1 MPSTVP
7 FVPDDAPFSKEQR
20 AWLNGFLAG
29 IFSSAPAPAAVAKPE
44 PMKIAV
50 FYASQTGTA
59 EGLARKLTKEL
70 KSKGY
75 DASAMTLEAYTSAS
89 LAGERHAIFIASTY
103 GQGDA
108 PDTVQPFYEQVCV
121 EHFPRYEN
129 LHYAV
134 FALGDRHYETF
145 CKFGIDLDNKL
156 ASLGASRICDR
167 IDCDVD
173 VDEPFA
179 RWKKELFKHLEAL
192 RDTLAPENS
201 TPPLTTDLV
210 SGLAASP
217 RKVPTPI
224 APLVHAAAT
233 GSVATATA
241 TAAPPTI
248 AAPSRDNPFFA
259 PLIEKRSLTRNGS
272 SKLTLHLTWSIADSG
287 IRYEAGDACGIIPH
301 NDPDLVEDLLKALRF
316 TGQEQVEIPKAGT
329 VSLQEALRQHLV
341 ITRLSRKLIER
352 YATAGQCKAL
362 LGLLAPEQQAHL
374 EKHIYERGLI
384 DLVEECPGVI
394 HNAGDLVAMLPRL
407 TPRLYSISSSPS
419 THMGEVHTTIAI
431 VRYRSLNRERGGV
444 CSTLVADR
452 VPVGERLPIYIQP
465 NKKFRL
471 PQNPDVPVIMIG
483 PGTGI
488 APFRAFLHERRA
500 TGAKGHNWL
509 FFGERNSANDFLYRE
524 ELESMVADGHL
535 TRLNTAF
542 SRDQGH
548 KVYVQDRM
556 LEQAPEF
563 WAWLQDGAG
572 IYVCG
577 DASRMAKDVDTTLHT
592 IVEKQGGMSQDDARE
607 YVCHLKDEHRYHRD
621 VY

>member
-1 MPSTVP
+1 MHSTVP

-29 IFSSAPAPAAVAKPE
+29 VFSSAPAPEAAAKPE
-44 PMKIAV
+44 PLKIAV

-75 DASAMTLEAYTSAS
+75 NAYAISLEAYTSAS
-89 LAGERHAIFIASTY
+89 LAAEQYAVFIASTY

-108 PDTVQPFYEQVCV
+108 PDAVQPFYEQVCV

-156 ASLGASRICDR
+156 ALLGASRICDR
-167 IDCDVD
+167 MECDVD
-173 VDEPFA
+173 IDAPFA
-179 RWKKELFKHLEAL
+179 RWKGELFKRLAFIATAPADESAMHAVRTEAVA
-192 RDTLAPENS
+192 TASTTASTEESAPVV
-201 TPPLTTDLV
+201 PPAQA
-210 SGLAASP
+210 SAASP
-217 RKVPTPI
+217 V
-224 APLVHAAAT
+224 AAT
-233 GSVATATA
+233 V
-241 TAAPPTI
+241 P
-248 AAPSRDNPFFA
+248 APSRDNPFFA
-259 PLIEKRSLTRNGS
+259 PLIEKRSLTRNES
-272 SKLTLHLTWSIADSG
+272 SKVTLHLTWSIADYG
-287 IRYEAGDACGIIPH
+287 IRYEAGDACGIIPQ
-301 NDPDLVEDLLKALRF
+301 NDPVLVENILRVLHF
-316 TGQEQVEIPKAGT
+316 SGQEQVEIPKTGT
-329 VSLQEALRQHLV
+329 LCLEEALRHHLV
-341 ITRLSRKLIER
+341 ITRLSRKMIER
-352 YATAGQCKAL
+352 YATAGQCNTL

-374 EKHIYERGLI
+374 EKYSYERGLI
-384 DLVEECPGVI
+384 DLLEECPGVI
-394 HNAGDLVAMLPRL
+394 QNAAELVALLPKL

-419 THMGEVHTTIAI
+419 THTGEVHTTIAV

-471 PQNPDVPVIMIG
+471 PQNPDGPVIMIG

-500 TGAKGHNWL
+500 MGAKGRNWL
-509 FFGERNSANDFLYRE
+509 FFGERNAANDFLYRE
-524 ELESMVADGHL
+524 ELEKMVADGHL
-535 TRLNTAF
+535 TRLDTAF
-542 SRDQGH
+542 SRDQDQ
-548 KVYVQDRM
+548 KVYVQNRM
-556 LEQAPEF
+556 LEQGPQF

-577 DASRMAKDVDTTLHT
+577 DASRMAKDVDTTLHA
-592 IVEKQGGMSQDDARE
+592 IVEKQGGMSHDSAKE
-607 YVCHLKDEHRYHRD
+607 YVRNLKDEHRYHRD